1 MSISLMANQTHRCK
15 NKVSCC
21 KPIFR
26 VFPKE
31 CYHTKGTHGFMH
43 YACSIFVSKIG
54 AGRTIFVQNFLNVSF
69 SSNKSKSCL
78 IRKKEKKKKRKV
90 CRARQDPDPC
100 KQNLESRIKIIC
112 IRSASAIL
120 ATGTGTGKGYGLS
133 CQYCTLGPVA
143 VLYSCTLLAQT
154 SPSFNPFIML
164 NILNISVC
172 ITSNFKI
179 FSMNKHKKPSWRLQ
193 TKHNYQ
199 TTSVITHL

>member
-1 MSISLMANQTHRCK
+1 MFNREK
-15 NKVSCC
+15 RNK
-21 KPIFR
+21 
-26 VFPKE
+26 
-31 CYHTKGTHGFMH
+31 
-43 YACSIFVSKIG
+43 
-54 AGRTIFVQNFLNVSF
+54 L
-69 SSNKSKSCL
+69 
-78 IRKKEKKKKRKV
+78 KV
-90 CRARQDPDPC
+90 CRSRQDRDPC
-100 KQNLESRIKIIC
+100 RQNLESRIWIIC
-112 IRSASAIL
+112 IRSAIL